1 MKKLWMVLVLLTFV
15 AACSDKKDEQ
25 AQNPENVPLEKALE
39 EGEQIV
45 VRPDFDIKF
54 EEVTYSYKLGKTQ
67 KGCDK
72 GSDIVCAIDLY
83 MKCTLNFKDSE
94 CVKNK
99 LPKFVFM
106 DDESLQR
113 PTEMSFKIIKIKPI
127 DTNMI
132 EVYTEST
139 CNGMWFG
146 LCEGNIIYVLSNKSG
161 SWVVKDV
168 YAMENF

>member
-1 MKKLWMVLVLLTFV
+1 MKKLWMMLLLVAFV
-15 AACSDKKDEQ
+15 SGCSDKKEEQ
-25 AQNPENVPLEKALE
+25 TQNTENVPLEAALE

-45 VRPDFDIKF
+45 VQPNFDIEF
-54 EEVTYSYKLGKTQ
+54 EETTYRYKLGETQ
-67 KGCDK
+67 KGCNK
-72 GSDIVCAIDLY
+72 GSEVACAIDLY

-94 CVKNK
+94 CAKDK

-113 PTEMSFKIIKIKPI
+113 PTEMSFKITKIKPI
-127 DTNMI
+127 DTHMI

-161 SWVVKDV
+161 GWVVKDV